1 MIGKVQ
7 SDQTSGK
14 MLKVIT
20 LIRRKPGLS
29 REEFR
34 DYYENHHAPLA
45 MRLLPMFVGYSRNY
59 VQSEGI
65 LDAVNYTVIDHD
77 KGWDVVSEFW
87 FSDRAAFDE
96 CMALQNDP
104 EIAVQLAAD
113 EGKFM
118 DRTERRIY
126 VVDEHVTEIGDPRF

>member
-1 MIGKVQ
+1 M
-7 SDQTSGK
+7 
-14 MLKVIT
+14 KVIT
-20 LIRRKPGLS
+20 LIKRKPGLS

-45 MRLLPMFVGYSRNY
+45 MRLLPMFIGYSRNY

-65 LDAVNYTVIDHD
+65 LDTDGYTVLDNV

-87 FSDRAAFDE
+87 FADRAAFDE
-96 CMALQNDP
+96 CLALQNDP
-104 EIAVQLAAD
+104 EISAQLAAD
-113 EGKFM
+113 ESRFM

-126 VVDEHVTEIGDPRF
+126 VVDEHVTELRDLKS

>member
-1 MIGKVQ
+1 
-7 SDQTSGK
+7 
-14 MLKVIT
+14 MLKVIS

-45 MRLLPMFVGYSRNY
+45 MRLLPMFIGYSRNY

-65 LDAVNYTVIDHD
+65 LDTDRYTLLDNM

-87 FSDRAAFDE
+87 FADRAAFDE
-96 CMALQNDP
+96 CLALQSDP
-104 EIAVQLAAD
+104 EVATQLAAD
-113 EGKFM
+113 EGRFM

-126 VVDEHVTEIGDPRF
+126 VVDEHVTEMRGHKS

>member
-1 MIGKVQ
+1 
-7 SDQTSGK
+7 

-20 LIRRKPGLS
+20 LIKRKPGLS

-45 MRLLPMFVGYSRNY
+45 MRLLPMFIGYSRNY

-65 LDAVNYTVIDHD
+65 LDTDRYTVLDNV

-87 FSDRAAFDE
+87 FADHAAFDQ
-96 CMALQNDP
+96 CLALQGDP
-104 EIAVQLAAD
+104 EISAQLAAD
-113 EGKFM
+113 ENRFM

-126 VVDEHVTEIGDPRF
+126 VVDEHVTELRDLKS

>member
-1 MIGKVQ
+1 
-7 SDQTSGK
+7 

-45 MRLLPMFVGYSRNY
+45 MRLLPMFIGYSRNY

-65 LDAVNYTVIDHD
+65 LDTDRYTLLDNM

-87 FSDRAAFDE
+87 FADRAAFDE
-96 CMALQNDP
+96 CLALQSDP
-104 EIAVQLAAD
+104 EVATQLAAD
-113 EGKFM
+113 EDRFM

-126 VVDEHVTEIGDPRF
+126 VVDEHVTEMRGHKS

>member
-1 MIGKVQ
+1 
-7 SDQTSGK
+7 
-14 MLKVIT
+14 MLKVIS

-45 MRLLPMFVGYSRNY
+45 MRLLPMFIGYSRNY

-65 LDAVNYTVIDHD
+65 LDTDRYTLLDNM

-87 FSDRAAFDE
+87 FADRAAFDE
-96 CMALQNDP
+96 CLALQSDP
-104 EIAVQLAAD
+104 EVTTQLAAD
-113 EGKFM
+113 EDRFM

-126 VVDEHVTEIGDPRF
+126 VVDEHVTEMRGHKS

>member
-1 MIGKVQ
+1 
-7 SDQTSGK
+7 
-14 MLKVIT
+14 MLKVIS

-45 MRLLPMFVGYSRNY
+45 MRLLPMFIGYSRNY

-65 LDAVNYTVIDHD
+65 LDTDRYTLLDNM

-87 FSDRAAFDE
+87 FADRAAFDE
-96 CMALQNDP
+96 CLALQSDP
-104 EIAVQLAAD
+104 EVATQLAAD
-113 EGKFM
+113 EDRFM

-126 VVDEHVTEIGDPRF
+126 VVDEHVTEMRGHKS

>member
-1 MIGKVQ
+1 M
-7 SDQTSGK
+7 
-14 MLKVIT
+14 KVIS

-45 MRLLPMFVGYSRNY
+45 MRLLPMFIGYSRNY

-65 LDAVNYTVIDHD
+65 LDTDRYTLLDNM

-87 FSDRAAFDE
+87 FADRAAFDE
-96 CMALQNDP
+96 CLALQSDP
-104 EIAVQLAAD
+104 EVATQLAAD
-113 EGKFM
+113 EDRFM

-126 VVDEHVTEIGDPRF
+126 VVDEHVTEMRGHKS

>member
-1 MIGKVQ
+1 
-7 SDQTSGK
+7 

-29 REEFR
+29 HEEFR

-45 MRLLPMFVGYSRNY
+45 MRLLPMFIGYSRNY

-65 LDAVNYTVIDHD
+65 LDTDRYTVLDSIA
-77 KGWDVVSEFW
+77 GWDAVSEFW
-87 FSDRAAFDE
+87 FADRAAFDE
-96 CMALQNDP
+96 CLALQSDP
-104 EIAVQLAAD
+104 EISALLAAD
-113 EGKFM
+113 EDKFM

-126 VVDEHVTEIGDPRF
+126 VVDEHVTDMRNLNS

>member
-1 MIGKVQ
+1 M
-7 SDQTSGK
+7 
-14 MLKVIT
+14 KVIS

-45 MRLLPMFVGYSRNY
+45 MRLLPMFIGYSRNY

-65 LDAVNYTVIDHD
+65 LDTDRYRLLDNM

-87 FSDRAAFDE
+87 FADRAAFDE
-96 CMALQNDP
+96 CLALQSDP
-104 EIAVQLAAD
+104 EVATQLAAD
-113 EGKFM
+113 EDRFM

-126 VVDEHVTEIGDPRF
+126 VVDEHVTEMRGHKS